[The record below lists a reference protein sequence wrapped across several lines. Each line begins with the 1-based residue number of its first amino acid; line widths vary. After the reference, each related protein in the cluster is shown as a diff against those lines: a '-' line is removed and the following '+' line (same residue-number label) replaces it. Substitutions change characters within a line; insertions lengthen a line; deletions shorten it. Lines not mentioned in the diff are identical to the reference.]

1 MITSLLAGASIYIT
15 GVIIDASYRL
25 IRISE
30 LKIDFDSTRSK
41 DVKNEC
47 VALARHH
54 MHGLRTSAL
63 WPRHIL
69 VGTRAALSWGRS
81 LDSK

>member
-1 MITSLLAGASIYIT
+1 MLTSLLAGSLIYIV
-15 GVIIDASYRL
+15 GVMIDVSYRL

-47 VALARHH
+47 IALARHH
-54 MHGLRTSAL
+54 MRGLRTSAL

-69 VGTRAALSWGRS
+69 VGTRVALSWGRS
-81 LDSK
+81 LDGK